1 MNFCTVPQNQDLSI
15 NISLLVISL
24 VVTVLAYCAFP
35 LIYARN
41 RKNAI
46 QRKKYTFLCYGI
58 NFLVMLLFAVING
71 GSSGAPYFLWTWV
84 FSKSG
89 LKTLERRGLLE
100 EVRNN
105 RTVADSCQMS
115 TTKTTAYS
123 LSTSQKICFC
133 RKCGASLKGSDHFCS
148 NCGTEVIAVTE
159 GG

>member
-1 MNFCTVPQNQDLSI
+1 MNYCTVPQNQDPSI
-15 NISLLVISL
+15 NISLLAISL

-46 QRKKYTFLCYGI
+46 QRKKYTFICYGI

-71 GSSGAPYFLWTWV
+71 SSSGAPYFLWTWV

-100 EVRNN
+100 EVHNN
-105 RTVADSCQMS
+105 RTVADSCQMA
-115 TTKTTAYS
+115 TTETTAYS
-123 LSTSQKICFC
+123 FSSNQKICFC
-133 RKCGASLKGSDHFCS
+133 RKCGASLKGSNHFCS
-148 NCGTEVIAVTE
+148 NCGTEVTVVTE

>member
-1 MNFCTVPQNQDLSI
+1 MNYYTIPYSQDLSTS
-15 NISLLVISL
+15 ISLFVVSL
-24 VVTVLAYCAFP
+24 GITVLAYCVFP
-35 LIYARN
+35 LIYAKS
-41 RKNAI
+41 RKNPI
-46 QRKKYTFLCYGI
+46 QKKKYTRLCYGI

-71 GSSGAPYFLWTWV
+71 SSSGAPYFLWTWV

-105 RTVADSCQMS
+105 RTVDDSCQMS

-123 LSTSQKICFC
+123 LSTGQKICFC